1 MTDNRHRITEHRQPK
16 TNNLQNTIE
25 NRKPKIMKS
34 YRDLDVYNLAF
45 DYALEVHHISLKL
58 PKFELYEQGSQIRR
72 SSKSIKDNTAE
83 GYGRRRYKQDFIKFL
98 VYAHASLLECLSQLE
113 MIQKLYPGLE
123 TEDLLAKY
131 DILGAKLFKFIMYV
145 EKEWK

>member
-1 MTDNRHRITEHRQPK
+1 
-16 TNNLQNTIE
+16 
-25 NRKPKIMKS
+25 MKS

-45 DYALEVHHISLKL
+45 DYALEVHHVSLKL
-58 PKFELYEQGSQIRR
+58 PKFELYEQGSQVRR
-72 SSKSIKDNTAE
+72 SSKSIKDNIVE

-113 MIQKLYPGLE
+113 MIEKLYPEL
-123 TEDLLAKY
+123 DVKLLIDNY

-145 EKEWK
+145 EKDWK